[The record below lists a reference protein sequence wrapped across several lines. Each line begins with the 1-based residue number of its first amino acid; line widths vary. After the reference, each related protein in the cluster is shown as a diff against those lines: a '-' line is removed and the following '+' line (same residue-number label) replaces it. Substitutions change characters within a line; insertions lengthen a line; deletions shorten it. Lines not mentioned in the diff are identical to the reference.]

1 MKYEILEDG
10 IFVFDSPD
18 FNIKHTLE
26 CGQVFRFKS
35 LDFGYRLCSGDHK
48 ADIYCQKDGTKI
60 ICKNKNYFINYF
72 DLGTNYA
79 IIKSQLNKQ
88 NLSNEIEFGAGIRI
102 LRQDPV
108 ETIIAFIISANN
120 NIPRIK
126 NTIGKL
132 CVGYGKKFEDYYAFP
147 TLDELSKIPLSFF
160 REIGCGYRSDY
171 LVDTIQKL
179 REFDFDKLI
188 SLNSSDARKMLMSL
202 KGVGRKVADCI
213 LLFAFHYTDVFPTD
227 TWIVK
232 AYEDEFGKT
241 NLNPIK
247 ISELY
252 SKRFGNL
259 SGFAQQYMFYA
270 KRK

>member
-1 MKYEILEDG
+1 MKYEILDDG
-10 IFVFDSPD
+10 IFIFNSPD
-18 FNIKHTLE
+18 FDIKHILE

-35 LDFGYRLCSGDHK
+35 TDFGYRLYSKDHK

-60 ICKNKNYFINYF
+60 VCKNKKYFINYF
-72 DLGTNYA
+72 DLDTNYD

-88 NLSNEIEFGAGIRI
+88 NLSEEIKFGAGIRI
-102 LRQDPV
+102 LNQDQI
-108 ETIIAFIISANN
+108 ETIISFIISANN

-126 NTIGKL
+126 NTIEKL
-132 CVGYGKKFEDYYAFP
+132 CEGAGDSCGDYYAFP
-147 TLDELSKIPLSFF
+147 TLQQLSKMDASFF
-160 REIGCGYRSDY
+160 RSIGCGYRSEY

-179 REFDFDKLI
+179 QNFDIEKI
-188 SLNSSDARKMLMSL
+188 KTLNSSDARKMLIEL

-213 LLFAFHYTDVFPTD
+213 LLFGFHFTDVFPTD

-232 AYEDEFGKT
+232 VYEDEFGKT
-241 NLNPIK
+241 NLSPAK

-252 SKRFGNL
+252 AERFGDL

>member
-1 MKYEILEDG
+1 MLYEVLNDG
-10 IFVFDSPD
+10 IFVFNTPD
-18 FNIKHTLE
+18 FDIKHILE
-26 CGQVFRFKS
+26 CGQVFRFKKV
-35 LDFGYRLCSGDHK
+35 DFGYKLYSKDHK

-60 ICKNKNYFINYF
+60 ICKNKNYFIKYF
-72 DLGTNYA
+72 DLDTNYA

-88 NLSNEIEFGAGIRI
+88 NLSDEIEFGAGIRI
-102 LRQDPV
+102 LRQDAI
-108 ETIIAFIISANN
+108 ETIISFIISANN

-126 NTIGKL
+126 NTIEKL
-132 CVGYGKKFEDYYAFP
+132 CKGYGRKIDDYYAFP
-147 TLDELSKIPLSFF
+147 TLDELTKIPLSFF
-160 REIGCGYRSDY
+160 REIGCGYRADY
-171 LVDTIQKL
+171 LVETIQKL
-179 REFDFDKLI
+179 KDFDFEKLT
-188 SLNSSDARKMLMSL
+188 SLSSCEARKMLMTL

-232 AYEDEFGKT
+232 AYQDEFGKT
-241 NLNPIK
+241 NLSPVK

-252 SKRFGNL
+252 ANRFGDL